1 MAYLKKLI
9 PRAHVGHEMVDSQ
22 LGALELLISNPT
34 SASETTVLSKT
45 PKEIPQNRPQS
56 LCKRR
61 VI

>member
-9 PRAHVGHEMVDSQ
+9 PRARVGYEMVDSQ

-45 PKEIPQNRPQS
+45 PKEVPQNRPQS
-56 LCKRR
+56 LRKRR